1 MYNKDVEENR
11 QLEKVISE
19 LSNQVKSKDKNLEN
33 KMDKVCELNDKIA
46 WLKNSNTVSEG
57 DNNLVRDQ
65 IRHTINLNKE
75 ILEEM
80 GKFTETDAGVRVML
94 DRKEQYSELLERSNH
109 QLRD

>member
-1 MYNKDVEENR
+1 
-11 QLEKVISE
+11 
-19 LSNQVKSKDKNLEN
+19 
-33 KMDKVCELNDKIA
+33 MDKVCELNDKIA

-75 ILEEM
+75 VWFFFLIWKKILEEM